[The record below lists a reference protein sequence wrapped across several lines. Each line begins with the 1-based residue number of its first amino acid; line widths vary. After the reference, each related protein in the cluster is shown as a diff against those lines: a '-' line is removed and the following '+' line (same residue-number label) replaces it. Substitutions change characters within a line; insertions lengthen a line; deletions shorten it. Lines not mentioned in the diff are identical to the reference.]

1 MFITEH
7 SLAAFG
13 GLDLLHIVTSSAVQ
27 RGKEQGKGR
36 DAGSRGIFYNLLHSS
51 LVFQYQ
57 KKKILFK
64 CNTHKPEIKSSHLRS
79 EEIEMQRKVDEG
91 KQWKGDKRRRREV
104 NTTMIHFR
112 HV

>member
-13 GLDLLHIVTSSAVQ
+13 GLDLLHIATSSAVQ
-27 RGKEQGKGR
+27 RGKEQRKGR
-36 DAGSRGIFYNLLHSS
+36 DAGSRGIFYTARWSS
-51 LVFQYQ
+51 ST
-57 KKKILFK
+57 KKKISFK

-91 KQWKGDKRRRREV
+91 NSGRGTRGGDGK
-104 NTTMIHFR
+104 
-112 HV
+112 

>member
-13 GLDLLHIVTSSAVQ
+13 GLDLLHIATSSAVQ

-57 KKKILFK
+57 KKKKISFK

-91 KQWKGDKRRRREV
+91 NSGRGTRGGDGK
-104 NTTMIHFR
+104 
-112 HV
+112 